1 MSQVL
6 YLSLLS
12 YLDRRKEQEDQAKF
26 EQAEKDRYEYTS
38 ITARL
43 LSLDCQNLAHAVLG
57 VCLYKGQ
64 WSAVALMLLRSSN
77 LLVGLEN
84 T

>member
-26 EQAEKDRYEYTS
+26 EQAEKDRFVRKHFS
-38 ITARL
+38 F
-43 LSLDCQNLAHAVLG
+43 G
-57 VCLYKGQ
+57 VIVMI
-64 WSAVALMLLRSSN
+64 SLLRSRPWDMPRERAGVFSCRYHPWVPSQ
-77 LLVGLEN
+77 LGHADRH
-84 T
+84 